1 MTCRTYRLTVIVVSF
16 GFFFLRPD
24 LAERAVGEVVE
35 EEVERARRHDE
46 AGDGAKAA
54 RGTI

>member
-1 MTCRTYRLTVIVVSF
+1 LTVIVVSF